1 MKMELY
7 YDYKS
12 EDGYI
17 HGFQEVNEQE
27 GASQHE
33 SAMSGQRDVGGYS
46 AGLVAKCLST
56 EGHLKV
62 ACVSVWLQRAV
73 HAGMSHNRGGMRS
86 LRAGDFDVLY
96 QMRRSNL

>member
-33 SAMSGQRDVGGYS
+33 SAMSGRRDVGGYS
-46 AGLVAKCLST
+46 VGLVAKGLSA

-62 ACVSVWLQRAV
+62 ACVSV
-73 HAGMSHNRGGMRS
+73 
-86 LRAGDFDVLY
+86 
-96 QMRRSNL
+96 